1 MISVME
7 RKGGVGGMSF
17 LTYFNLILWMRRL
30 ILLEDCRFQ
39 KKDHHSLV
47 LNRFENLQISIYS

>member
-1 MISVME
+1 ME